1 VAVYLA
7 DERGQMDLVRF
18 EGSPFRP
25 TPRIKLPVGGIAGSV
40 LASGEL
46 LNVSDAQAHPEVRP
60 EAGLTTGPE
69 AGLTTGPEEGT
80 RACARAPPARAR
92 PAPGGVSSGRWTTAV

>member
-18 EGSPFRP
+18 EGSLFRP

-46 LNVSDAQAHPEVRP
+46 LNVSDAHAHPEVRL
-60 EAGLTTGPE
+60 EAGLTTGSE
-69 AGLTTGPEEGT
+69 GGP
-80 RACARAPPARAR
+80 RACARTAHARAPSAR
-92 PAPGGVSSGRWTTAV
+92 SADCRGVSSGRWTTAV